1 MAQYM
6 KQQNSNTL
14 RPAVQGDL
22 DTLCG
27 LYSVVNALSW
37 LHPRLRRKPLFRAI
51 VHWFSQEYD
60 ITVCLTTGTEPD
72 QLDAML
78 DFLRTRCQQRWPFT
92 FSKPFMDI
100 PKLST
105 RHILTQCQQW
115 LDHHP
120 DRVVLLGDQYH
131 WTVVSHMD
139 SEWLYFFD
147 SYTYR
152 RIHRSRWSLREER
165 GKHQLYRQAIYFIE
179 RGASNHDHE

>member
-37 LHPRLRRKPLFRAI
+37 LHPRLRRKPLFRAM

-72 QLDAML
+72 QLDALL
-78 DFLRTRCQQRWPFT
+78 DFLRTRYQQR
-92 FSKPFMDI
+92 
-100 PKLST
+100 LS
-105 RHILTQCQQW
+105 
-115 LDHHP
+115 D
-120 DRVVLLGDQYH
+120 D
-131 WTVVSHMD
+131 
-139 SEWLYFFD
+139 
-147 SYTYR
+147 
-152 RIHRSRWSLREER
+152 
-165 GKHQLYRQAIYFIE
+165 
-179 RGASNHDHE
+179 N